1 MRNPPVTSSRA
12 TMMVFTPVSAHE
24 EALQAVAGLDIDEVV
39 IELIA
44 GRLYLRGIAA
54 CYKTKQLAGRRV
66 AEAMSGV
73 AVVNELRVAQ
83 GVASDADVTR
93 AVEAAIRRAVPG
105 ASGRISAHVDS
116 GDTYIG
122 GIASSEAERAE
133 VEAAA
138 WQAPGVLH
146 VHNRVTVLGTDEDDA
161 DFADGLSRYLQYS
174 VTLPH
179 GEISVRYNRGVVSL
193 DGAVATAQQRDA
205 VEELVRWYERVSD
218 VVNNIRVA
226 PLRAMR

>member
-1 MRNPPVTSSRA
+1 MRNSPVTNDRT
-12 TMMVFTPVSAHE
+12 TMMTFRPGAAHE
-24 EALQAVAGLDIDEVV
+24 QALQAMAGLDIDEVV
-39 IELIA
+39 VELVA

-54 CYKTKQLAGRRV
+54 CYRTKQLAGRRV
-66 AEAMSGV
+66 TEAMPGV

-93 AVEAAIRRAVPG
+93 AVEAAIGRAVPG

-122 GIASSEAERAE
+122 GIASSESERAE
-133 VEAAA
+133 IEAAA
-138 WQAPGVLH
+138 WQAPGVMH
-146 VHNRVTVLGTDEDDA
+146 VHNQVTVPGPDEDDG
-161 DFADGLSRYLQYS
+161 DFADGLSRYIQYS

-179 GEISVRYNRGVVSL
+179 GEIIVRYNRGVVSL

-218 VVNNIRVA
+218 VMNNIRVA
-226 PLRAMR
+226 PLRAVR